1 MKRSNELPT
10 PVCHVVIYD
19 EGTLAP
25 THIRIPQLDG
35 STALIPTLDITELAN
50 GLRSLLQC
58 GRGRCR
64 PSQQYAGER
73 NDVGR

>member
-1 MKRSNELPT
+1 MKILKELPT
-10 PVCHVVIYD
+10 LICNDVID
-19 EGTLAP
+19 DKGTLAP
-25 THIRIPQLDG
+25 AHIRIPQLDG

-58 GRGRCR
+58 GRGWCR